1 MEKKTIEL
9 LKKLDNENNTLIDD
23 LEYRDIMFNYIY
35 GDVYHH
41 GTIELKL
48 RELILIVVNTTNH
61 TLKALRKHIIG
72 GLNAGLTPVE
82 IKEAVYQCT
91 PYVGFGKVEEALDV
105 VNEVLQEE
113 KVILPLPSQATVTAQ
128 TRFEKGFAVQCQAFG
143 RKLIQAGH
151 DNAPEELKHIQNYL
165 SEYCFGDFYTR
176 TGLDLKVREL
186 LTMVMLATLGGCEN
200 QLRGH
205 VGANLTVGN
214 SRELLIETITQCQP
228 YIGFPRTL
236 NAINIINE
244 VTNK

>member
-1 MEKKTIEL
+1 MEQKANEL
-9 LKKLDNENNTLIDD
+9 FNLLHDNDILEDD
-23 LEYRDIMFNYIY
+23 LEYREIMVNYIY
-35 GDVYHH
+35 GDVYNH

-61 TLKALRKHIIG
+61 TLKALKQHVVG
-72 GLNAGLTPVE
+72 GLNVGLTPIE

-105 VNEVLQEE
+105 INEVF
-113 KVILPLPSQATVTAQ
+113 KSKNISLPLESMTTVTRK
-128 TRFEKGFAVQCQAFG
+128 TRFKKGFDVQSIAFG
-143 RKLIQAGH
+143 RKHIQAGH
-151 DNAPEELKHIQNYL
+151 DNAPKELKHIQKYL

-176 TGLDLKVREL
+176 NALDLKTREL

-200 QLRGH
+200 QLRAH

-214 SRELLIETITQCQP
+214 TRELLIETITQCQP

-244 VTNK
+244 ITKEK